1 MKRFIFVVLLLFLL
15 GYVILQAAKDK
26 VGRDLR
32 QPIAETKLSPTP
44 TIVINPNQ
52 QITTSVYVP
61 YWSLTEDND
70 AVMYDSY
77 IYFGITPNRRGI
89 AQEEGYTRVQAFN
102 NLVPAGKETHLAL
115 RMVDSEV
122 NADILKD
129 QAVQNRIISQTIAYA
144 KANNFDGVV
153 LDLEMSAIPF
163 DSLVDQITAFT
174 AALSKE
180 AKANNLS
187 FSMTL
192 YGDTFYRVRPF
203 DVKELAKST
212 DSFMLMAY
220 DFHKSRSNPGPNF
233 PLNGNESFGYDM
245 TKLADDI
252 VGYTNPENVHVIFGM
267 FGYDWEVGDDGK
279 ATAQGKPLT
288 YEQIEAKFLNGCDF
302 SPCTIQR
309 DALSSETKISYTDE
323 DGQKHIVWFEDRK
336 SVEAKQKFLRSRGIT
351 QYSFWAY
358 SYF

>member
-15 GYVILQAAKDK
+15 GYIVLQAAKDK

-32 QPIAETKLSPTP
+32 QPIAETKLTPTP

-52 QITTSVYVP
+52 TSTTSVYVP
-61 YWSLTEDND
+61 YWSLIDDENTI
-70 AVMYDSY
+70 MYDSY

-89 AQEEGYTRVQAFN
+89 AQEEGYSRVGSFN
-102 NLVPAGKETHLAL
+102 ELVPSGKETHLAL

-129 QAVQNRIISQTIAYA
+129 QAAQKRIITQTINFA
-144 KANNFDGVV
+144 KANNFDGIV

-163 DSLVDQITAFT
+163 DSLVDQITAFSST
-174 AALSKE
+174 LAKE
-180 AKANNLS
+180 VKANNLS
-187 FSMTL
+187 YAMTL

-203 DVKELAKST
+203 DVKELTKST

-233 PLNGNESFGYDM
+233 PLRGNDTFGYDM

-252 VGYTNPENVHVIFGM
+252 STYTAPENVHVIFGM
-267 FGYDWEVGDDGK
+267 FGYDWEVDNDGK

-288 YEQIEAKFLNGCDF
+288 YEQIQEKFLNGCDF
-302 SPCTIQR
+302 SPCEIKR
-309 DALSSETKISYTDE
+309 DQVSSETKISYTDE
-323 DGQKHIVWFEDRK
+323 SGQKHIVWFEDMK
-336 SVEAKQKFLRSRGIT
+336 SVEEKQKYLRSRGIV